1 MSRFQSC
8 LSYAVL
14 DKWLAPWSGGTVVL
28 KHTQL
33 QGVISEARTEK
44 LWKRKWY
51 WFVALAVL
59 GQTWYFIPF
68 HGAHRFLF
76 NRIPAVSPRTGR
88 HTSAPCSLQTNTLV
102 SHLMNSVL
110 GPKQLLELLTGNNID
125 CHFHAAVRLILLNQ
139 TDTAEDISVHVM
151 SLFKCV
157 Q

>member
-1 MSRFQSC
+1 MKEEMVLICSSC
-8 LSYAVL
+8 GPWPDMVLHSLSWCAQV
-14 DKWLAPWSGGTVVL
+14 S
-28 KHTQL
+28 L
-33 QGVISEARTEK
+33 QQDTCC
-44 LWKRKWY
+44 
-51 WFVALAVL
+51 F
-59 GQTWYFIPF
+59 
-68 HGAHRFLF
+68 
-76 NRIPAVSPRTGR
+76 PRTGR

-125 CHFHAAVRLILLNQ
+125 CHSHAAVRLILLNQ